1 METYIKIV
9 YVTFLIIIIYR
20 VYKDEFIVEVTIKLI

>member
-9 YVTFLIIIIYR
+9 YVTFLIIIYR
-20 VYKDEFIVEVTIKLI
+20 VYKNEFIVEVTIKVI